1 MTQDQTMKLVD
12 AYVQACV
19 DLECE
24 NSIYGAVDSSS
35 VRHTDDARN
44 AVVAAI
50 DALTKDAGRYQWLRH
65 GDNDDQ
71 IIYRGTYATYLP
83 RNEQLDQAIDA
94 AIAASKEQ
102 V

>member
-1 MTQDQTMKLVD
+1 MNSEMIMKLVD
-12 AYVQACV
+12 AYA
-19 DLECE
+19 
-24 NSIYGAVDSSS
+24 DSVTQRTI
-35 VRHTDDARN
+35 VRRVNARA

-94 AIAASKEQ
+94 AIAASEEQ
-102 V
+102 S